1 MQKGEKKRV
10 QQRSMPPD
18 PSGHVPVLLMAGAHM
33 QLAPVTFHPPLLALA
48 LVGYAILSP
57 V

>member
-33 QLAPVTFHPPLLALA
+33 QPVTFHPPLLALA
-48 LVGYAILSP
+48 QVGYAILSP